1 MALNDKG
8 ITMYVDQLKKFLDSH
23 RPLSEITVR
32 SLFNDFA
39 LRYNYESNRIEG
51 NNLTLVET
59 RVFLEQGVTV
69 KGKPFKDFLDVN
81 NHRLAIN
88 YMMDLIDKKEP
99 LSEGYIKKFN
109 AILLKSTKDDQY
121 AGVYRHIPITIAG
134 SPHTPPQ
141 PYLIAPKMEELINS
155 YHTDI
160 AHPIEKIA
168 KFHAKFEAI
177 HPFIEGNGRTGRL
190 IMNTELMK
198 HGYPMAI
205 IKSDDKDTYYE
216 ALIAADNGDYSLII
230 NLITEEVENSIKQ
243 TLSVIDPEWPIKF
256 EHYFSNEKER

>member
-1 MALNDKG
+1 
-8 ITMYVDQLKKFLDSH
+8 
-23 RPLSEITVR
+23 
-32 SLFNDFA
+32 
-39 LRYNYESNRIEG
+39 
-51 NNLTLVET
+51 
-59 RVFLEQGVTV
+59 
-69 KGKPFKDFLDVN
+69 
-81 NHRLAIN
+81 
-88 YMMDLIDKKEP
+88 
-99 LSEGYIKKFN
+99 
-109 AILLKSTKDDQY
+109 
-121 AGVYRHIPITIAG
+121 
-134 SPHTPPQ
+134 
-141 PYLIAPKMEELINS
+141 MEELINS

-160 AHPIEKIA
+160 GHPIEKIA

-205 IKSDDKDTYYE
+205 IKSDEQDTYYE